1 MDNPYYEKL
10 INAALRFVSY
20 RPRSEKEFTD
30 FLTKKLAKWKVSGSI
45 LIKKVIDRMR
55 ELGYVDDRVFA
66 SWWLDQRMTFKPAG
80 RRLIAF
86 ELMRKG
92 ISRDIIDEAFLH
104 QREEKPL
111 FNEIDEAKKSIKK
124 KIVLWERMPLIEQ
137 KKKLYTF
144 LAQRGFS
151 SDTIRKIIDEVGEKD
166 YN

>member
-10 INAALRFVSY
+10 INASLRFVSY

-30 FLTKKLAKWKVSGSI
+30 FLTKKLAKWKVAGSV

-80 RRLIAF
+80 RKFITF
-86 ELMRKG
+86 ELIRKG
-92 ISRDIIDEAFLH
+92 ISRDIIDEVFV
-104 QREEKPL
+104 QRNEEKDL
-111 FNEIDEAKKSIKK
+111 FNEVDEAMKSIQK
-124 KIVLWERMPLIEQ
+124 KIVLWAQMPAIEQ

-151 SDTIRKIIDEVGEKD
+151 SDTIGKIIDEVVKKD